1 MRHGDLR
8 ASFIS
13 NGNSIK
19 ISFAKDD
26 ISLRERLKLLGA
38 KWDRDAF
45 AWRVTDDI
53 PLVRK
58 AVLTMLKFLPVV
70 PVPDVF
76 PKDDLAVNIL
86 SRWKSEYEGSIV
98 IHDDEINRESIVNAW
113 ECAREQDAADKLL
126 VVCQPKDVA
135 RWEFA
140 CPVNSSVTVVTCE
153 QARKN
158 VSELLFPGTFLVL
171 DNVCAGKFTQTFRAC
186 SVLSLASVF
195 RVVMLHRNRIKNIED
210 IENTVLLCDPKV
222 CPSWDFFQN
231 HVTVR
236 KNKYYMHGRTV
247 ELTQRKFRNVTDFAQ
262 RISPVTIRNF
272 TEKQPV
278 RIYVKLNPVEKHIVE
293 SIGKRNLKP
302 AGIPEGVKTPK
313 RDIKALREM
322 SLAVDGIHKDIPEG
336 YRTAKEEK
344 LIRLLHNMCD
354 AVVLVARREVKDRLA
369 KIVDVPVYTFGE
381 ARKSGGKAISFD
393 VPVGVDCD
401 YYLVTDAECDKAL
414 EKKLLTNFYLVSA
427 VGGCAN

>member
-38 KWDRDAF
+38 KWDRNAF

-53 PLVRK
+53 PLVHK
-58 AVLTMLKFLPVV
+58 AVLAMLKFLPVV
-70 PVPDVF
+70 PVPDIF
-76 PKDDLAVNIL
+76 PKDDLATSIL
-86 SRWKSEYEGSIV
+86 SCWKSEYEGSII

-113 ECAREQDAADKLL
+113 ECAREQDAADRLL
-126 VVCQPKDVA
+126 IVCQPKDVA
-135 RWEFA
+135 KWEA
-140 CPVNSSVTVVTCE
+140 VCPANPSITVVTYE
-153 QARKN
+153 KARKN
-158 VSELLFPGTFLVL
+158 VSELLSPGTFLVL
-171 DNVCAGKFTQTFRAC
+171 DNVCADKFTQTFRTC

-195 RVVMLHRNRIKNIED
+195 RVAMLHRNRIKSIED
-210 IENTVLLCDPKV
+210 IENAVLLCDPKV
-222 CPSWDFFQN
+222 CPSWDFFQD

-236 KNKYYMHGRTV
+236 KNMYYMHGKTM

-262 RISPVTIRNF
+262 KISPVIIRNF

-278 RIYVKLNPVEKHIVE
+278 RIYVKLNPVEKQIIE

-302 AGIPEGVKTPK
+302 ADIPEGARVPK
-313 RDIKALREM
+313 RDTKTLKEM
-322 SLAVDGIHKDIPEG
+322 SLAVDGVHKDIPEE

-344 LIRLLHNMCD
+344 LIQLLHNMRD
-354 AVVLVARREVKDRLA
+354 VVVLVARREVKDRLA
-369 KIVDVPVYTFGE
+369 KIVDVPVYVFGE
-381 ARKSGGKAISFD
+381 VRKSGGEAISFD
-393 VPVGVDCD
+393 VPIGVDCD
-401 YYLVTDAECDKAL
+401 YYLVTDAECDKTL
-414 EKKLLTNFYLVSA
+414 EKKFLTNIELLDEIWNCS
-427 VGGCAN
+427 

>member
-1 MRHGDLR
+1 MKHGDLR

-45 AWRVTDDI
+45 TWRVTDDI

-86 SRWKSEYEGSIV
+86 SRWKSEYEGLIV

-140 CPVNSSVTVVTCE
+140 CSVNSSVTVVTCE

-171 DNVCAGKFTQTFRAC
+171 DNVCAGRFTQTFRMC

-195 RVVMLHRNRIKNIED
+195 RVAMLQRNRIKNIED

-236 KNKYYMHGRTV
+236 KNRYYMHGKV
-247 ELTQRKFRNVTDFAQ
+247 VDLTQKKFRNVTDFAQ
-262 RISPVTIRNF
+262 RISPVIIRNF
-272 TEKQPV
+272 AEKQPV
-278 RIYVKLNPVEKHIVE
+278 RIYVKLNPVEKQIIE
-293 SIGKRNLKP
+293 SIGKRNPKP
-302 AGIPEGVKTPK
+302 ADIPEGARVPK
-313 RDIKALREM
+313 RDAKALREM
-322 SLAVDGIHKDIPEG
+322 FLAVDGIHKDIPEG

-344 LIRLLHNMCD
+344 LIQLLHNMHD
-354 AVVLVARREVKDRLA
+354 AVVLVARREVKNRLA
-369 KIVDVPVYTFGE
+369 KIVDVPVYVFGE
-381 ARKSGGKAISFD
+381 AHKSGGKAISFD
-393 VPVGVDCD
+393 VPVGIDCD

-414 EKKLLTNFYLVSA
+414 EKKLLTNIELLDKIWNC
-427 VGGCAN
+427 G

>member
-58 AVLTMLKFLPVV
+58 AVLTMLKFLPVT

-76 PKDDLAVNIL
+76 LKDNLATSIL
-86 SRWKSEYEGSIV
+86 SCWKSEYEGSIV

-113 ECAREQDAADKLL
+113 ECAREQDAADRLL

-140 CPVNSSVTVVTCE
+140 CPVDSSVTVVTCE

-278 RIYVKLNPVEKHIVE
+278 RIYVKLNPVEKQIVE
-293 SIGKRNLKP
+293 SIGKRNLNP
-302 AGIPEGVKTPK
+302 ADIPEGARVPK
-313 RDIKALREM
+313 RDTKTLKEM
-322 SLAVDGIHKDIPEG
+322 SLAVDGIHKDIPDG

-344 LIRLLHNMCD
+344 LIQLLHNMHD

-369 KIVDVPVYTFGE
+369 KIVDVPVYVFGE
-381 ARKSGGKAISFD
+381 VRKSGGEAISFD
-393 VPVGVDCD
+393 VPIGVDCD
-401 YYLVTDAECDKAL
+401 YYLVTDAECDKTL
-414 EKKLLTNFYLVSA
+414 EKKFLTNIELLDEIWNCS
-427 VGGCAN
+427 